1 MYSIFICHT
10 RALTRIIGYDMIK
23 ELHKRVNV
31 TDINVEPNEG
41 ERTLLCS
48 NESDIRFPSLD
59 LTSNI
64 SQEKE
69 KLLHEL
75 AEILV
80 EAIIWQSQNE
90 RKQ

>member
-1 MYSIFICHT
+1 
-10 RALTRIIGYDMIK
+10 MIK
-23 ELHKRVNV
+23 ELHKRGN
-31 TDINVEPNEG
+31 TTGINVEPNEG

-48 NESDIRFPSLD
+48 NESGIRFPSLD
-59 LTSNI
+59 LTVNI
-64 SQEKE
+64 SQDKE
-69 KLLHEL
+69 KLLYEL